1 MCAVSLVARGNP
13 AGLPS
18 NECILR
24 ELIKT
29 GGNRGYWIRVARGL
43 TYILEYFRVLR
54 RKGEGPPAYI
64 TISRIVRTLGIE
76 DTRGNRTDIGVALS
90 RLASQGYMEK
100 WSNGSNKAYHVT
112 DKLFEHFQ
120 NYPCLTS
127 CETDSSI
134 CGLCA
139 TLECPFLQGF
149 LGCGDYHDKRNQQG
163 Y

>member
-18 NECILR
+18 NECILK

-64 TISRIVRTLGIE
+64 TISRIVRTLRIE

-90 RLASQGYMEK
+90 RLASLGYLERR
-100 WSNGSNKAYHVT
+100 SNGSNKSYNVT
-112 DKLFEHFQ
+112 DKMFEHFEH
-120 NYPCLTS
+120 YPCLKGCTS
-127 CETDSSI
+127 DSSI
-134 CGLCA
+134 CGLLG
-139 TLECPFLQGF
+139 TLDCPFLQGV
-149 LGCGDYHDKRNQQG
+149 LRGDYGGQTQRIQ
-163 Y
+163 